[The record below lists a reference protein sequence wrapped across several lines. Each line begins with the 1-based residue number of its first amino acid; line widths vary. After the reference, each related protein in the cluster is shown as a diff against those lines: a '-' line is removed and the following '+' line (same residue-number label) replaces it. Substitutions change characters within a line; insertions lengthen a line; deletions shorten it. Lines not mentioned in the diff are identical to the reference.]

1 MLPGYP
7 INVVGHILWI
17 YYLLFRK
24 KILDKLKIN
33 RTTIIIAHRL
43 STIKDADQIVV
54 LEEGSLVETGTHH
67 DLIRLGGFYA
77 KLISRQVASVTAL

>member
-1 MLPGYP
+1 MLA
-7 INVVGHILWI
+7 
-17 YYLLFRK
+17 LLAQKTTKQISR
-24 KILDKLKIN
+24 IQLDKLKIN

-54 LEEGSLVETGTHH
+54 LEEGRIVETGTHH

>member
-1 MLPGYP
+1 MC
-7 INVVGHILWI
+7 I
-17 YYLLFRK
+17 R
-24 KILDKLKIN
+24 DRLKIN

-54 LEEGSLVETGTHH
+54 LEEGRIVEAGTHH